1 MSANETIWRLEK
13 IKEEYGYEKFLRVLK
28 IVEEHLS
35 TKKSPQNKIKSYL
48 NKNKKCKI
56 RKAEI
61 DPYKE
66 SKIWII

>member
-48 NKNKKCKI
+48 NKNKKM
-56 RKAEI
+56 
-61 DPYKE
+61 
-66 SKIWII
+66 